1 MPEANGVKG
10 NNQQLAYDAEKD
22 KTQEEQSSDD
32 DRLRDIQKKATLEQ
46 ERKRL
51 GLDGVLRFDEEP
63 DPKEKTKLKAAE
75 LKEMQD
81 LSEPE
86 YQALDNLSPDELMD
100 TVVSTYYARSFMHP
114 EIETIISHHWDD
126 IFSQTIYNWRVVLR
140 YPESVIIPF
149 QEKGIWKAFLC
160 QPFPKCKGMY
170 EAALLNNRGRIIRKI
185 TQKMPVTLL
194 EAVEK
199 CEEEILSIWGS
210 MVGGDVVDN
219 LSRSNRIDD
228 TGYDPALNDTFEKYL
243 RERGISLD
251 GVLAELK
258 TLGLSE
264 ENIERLKDTSLM
276 HAYYVLDKLKNDVVP
291 TREELI
297 KAAKLYADVMR
308 LSKRD
313 MRYVNRNTPKVVA
326 VSANISK
333 AGPLTITVNDF
344 DKLTPTDQKAL
355 EAEIIDM
362 VNERIQEY
370 LQKTKSKKTSKK
382 SSS

>member
-63 DPKEKTKLKAAE
+63 APKEKTKPKAAE

-126 IFSQTIYNWRVVLR
+126 IFSQTIYNWRVVVQR
-140 YPESVIIPF
+140 PNSVILPLSDR
-149 QEKGIWKAFLC
+149 KAFLC
-160 QPFPKCKGMY
+160 RPFPRCNGKY
-170 EAALLNNRGRIIRKI
+170 EAVLLNNRGKVIDRV
-185 TQKMPVTLL
+185 TQELPVTLK
-194 EAVEK
+194 EAVK
-199 CEEEILSIWGS
+199 MCEEVLCKKCSGEA
-210 MVGGDVVDN
+210 VCN
-219 LSRSNRIDD
+219 LSRLGEIDD
-228 TGYDPALNDTFEKYL
+228 AGYDPALNDTFEKYL

-264 ENIERLKDTSLM
+264 ENIERLKETSLT
-276 HAYYVLDKLKNDVVP
+276 HAYYVLNKLENDVALTHEQLLKALHLYKDV
-291 TREELI
+291 EL
-297 KAAKLYADVMR
+297 

-313 MRYVNRNTPKVVA
+313 WPTVERNEPMA
-326 VSANISK
+326 VELMEPSSK
-333 AGPLTITVNDF
+333 KTTLYIVCVGFNN
-344 DKLTPTDQKAL
+344 LTPTDQKAL
-355 EAEIIDM
+355 KAEILDM